1 VTSAGPD
8 APPDLAPRLP
18 SPDSLV
24 RQGLAFRA
32 AGAEG
37 RAIELFKQALAA
49 QPDHLG
55 AQVQLAAVYIDTG
68 KASLAQDVLAGAQTQ
83 APNSA
88 VVRRLFALCHL
99 QRGALKRARQD
110 AEESV
115 RLAPGDGVSHT
126 VLGRILTRLQDFRGA
141 EAAYRRGAELAPDT
155 TYCLVHLGYFLMNRR
170 RLKDAAEVADDAG
183 RVAPDDFGVMLLRG
197 DVALRLGK
205 PAEARD
211 FALWALSQKATNREA
226 IRLLVSVKARQN
238 WFLGLWWRLTAN
250 LWLRLLLVVASIPVG
265 LWFVPAIY
273 LIVGRMVFDRMLKA
287 ELKTVKLKPSF

>member
-1 VTSAGPD
+1 MTGARPD
-8 APPDLAPRLP
+8 APPDLAPRPP

-24 RQGLAFRA
+24 RQGLAYRA
-32 AGAEG
+32 AGSEAK
-37 RAIELFKQALAA
+37 AIEAFKQALAA

-55 AQVQLAAVYIDTG
+55 AQVQLSAVYIDTG
-68 KASLAQDVLAGAQTQ
+68 KAALAQDVLADAQAQ

-110 AEESV
+110 AEEAV
-115 RLAPGDGVSHT
+115 RLAPGDGVGHT
-126 VLGRILTRLQDFRGA
+126 VLGRVLTREQDFRGA
-141 EAAYRRGAELAPDT
+141 ETALRRGAELAPDT

-170 RLKDAAEVADDAG
+170 RLADAAAVADDAG
-183 RVAPDDFGVMLLRG
+183 RVAPDDFAVMLLRG
-197 DVALRLGK
+197 DVALRRGR
-205 PAEARD
+205 AEEARD

-250 LWLRLLLVVASIPVG
+250 LWLRVMLVMAAVPFG
-265 LWFVPAIY
+265 LWFVPGVY
-273 LIVGRMVFDRMLKA
+273 LIVGRMIFDRMLKA
-287 ELKTVKLKPSF
+287 ELKTVKLKPTF

>member
-1 VTSAGPD
+1 M
-8 APPDLAPRLP
+8 
-18 SPDSLV
+18 
-24 RQGLAFRA
+24 
-32 AGAEG
+32 
-37 RAIELFKQALAA
+37 
-49 QPDHLG
+49 
-55 AQVQLAAVYIDTG
+55 
-68 KASLAQDVLAGAQTQ
+68 LAGAQTQ

-99 QRGALKRARQD
+99 QRGSLKRARQD

-115 RLAPGDGVSHT
+115 RLGPNDGVSHT
-126 VLGRILTRLQDFRGA
+126 VLGRILTRQQDFRGA

-170 RLKDAAEVADDAG
+170 RFKDAAEVADDAG

-205 PAEARD
+205 AEEARD

-250 LWLRLLLVVASIPVG
+250 IWLRLLLVIAALPFG
-265 LWFVPAIY
+265 LWFVPGLY
-273 LIVGRMVFDRMLKA
+273 LVVGRIIFDRMIKA
-287 ELKTVKLKPSF
+287 ELRTVKLKPSF